1 MTGTLSVIRV
11 TGREEKLGKII
22 TAELLLKD
30 PGTLPGNKPLLAGGA
45 SWPGSPRAEGPGGQD
60 LVGER

>member
-1 MTGTLSVIRV
+1 MTGTLSVIRL

-22 TAELLLKD
+22 TVD
-30 PGTLPGNKPLLAGGA
+30 PGTLPGNKPLLVGGA